1 MNKNLL
7 LLLLFSFSVK
17 AQDIKVN
24 EKKHVTLLF
33 ESNIVSGIVS
43 SEDFVFEYNE
53 EEPDNMALIKAISTS
68 AEETSLVVKTENG
81 TIFNINV
88 LYGISKKSIIQISD
102 TLGINSK
109 RIVPEREILLKKTT
123 LKEKDNS
130 QNSVKDNIKNSIREN
145 DYTIGN
151 NIINDSE
158 NKDIE
163 CFECD
168 KLLKSGKSIK
178 RILDEIYSV
187 EIQLYNIFYL
197 DNKLY
202 FIINF
207 VNESDSDYNLN
218 YIKSYVETGNES
230 ESSSSQYLE
239 KNPILIYNSNRTIPG
254 KSQRKYVFVYEQF
267 SIDKNKKL
275 TFEVIENNGERNLFL
290 KIPHFLINNPRK
302 LKTKK

>member
-168 KLLKSGKSIK
+168 KLLKSSSKT
-178 RILDEIYSV
+178 
-187 EIQLYNIFYL
+187 QHNI
-197 DNKLY
+197 
-202 FIINF
+202 
-207 VNESDSDYNLN
+207 
-218 YIKSYVETGNES
+218 
-230 ESSSSQYLE
+230 
-239 KNPILIYNSNRTIPG
+239 
-254 KSQRKYVFVYEQF
+254 
-267 SIDKNKKL
+267 
-275 TFEVIENNGERNLFL
+275 
-290 KIPHFLINNPRK
+290 
-302 LKTKK
+302 

>member
-290 KIPHFLINNPRK
+290 KIPHFLINNPK
-302 LKTKK
+302 NLKN